1 MLSILTLV
9 SRFGLSGNPSKVQ
22 KTYAEMIK
30 NDPRAGPDEATA
42 KRMLDEFYR
51 EENRVLRLMM
61 FKDRV
66 NCSRRKGNVTLLVYY
81 INCKEHER
89 VNNCFS
95 FVSID
100 AAKLAIKTFEANLQR
115 KEQLEKI
122 EI

>member
-1 MLSILTLV
+1 MSILTLV
-9 SRFGLSGNPSKVQ
+9 ARFGLSGNPAKIQ

-42 KRMLDEFYR
+42 KRLLDEFFR

-61 FKDRV
+61 YKDRV

-100 AAKLAIKTFEANLQR
+100 AAKGAIKSFEDALKR
-115 KEQLEKI
+115 KEKMEKLEQ
-122 EI
+122 